1 VLPYRVCV
9 EIKVNS
15 AAVDS
20 EFPKNKQYNKMRGII
35 YSLSKHIGRRT
46 GNSRSI
52 VHLYI
57 CEAKRGSC
65 IGLIVVMSVLF
76 FFSRA

>member
-1 VLPYRVCV
+1 VLPCRVCV

-35 YSLSKHIGRRT
+35 YSLSKHIGRAILVLLYT
-46 GNSRSI
+46 FTFAERSE
-52 VHLYI
+52 
-57 CEAKRGSC
+57 EAVF
-65 IGLIVVMSVLF
+65 GLSVIIFVLF
-76 FFSRA
+76 FF